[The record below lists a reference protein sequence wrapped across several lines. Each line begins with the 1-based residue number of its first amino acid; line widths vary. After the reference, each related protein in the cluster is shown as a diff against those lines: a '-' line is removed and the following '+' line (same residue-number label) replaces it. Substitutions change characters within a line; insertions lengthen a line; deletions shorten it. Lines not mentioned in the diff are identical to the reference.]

1 MAASGQ
7 LSDEITGRDHYI
19 LAQALILGINAIDG
33 TPIERRQSSNR
44 DDMMRLLLAVYPGQA
59 DWQIIANGVG
69 VDVPAVDLPE
79 DKQMRE
85 AKPKLRLV
93 WERPEPSSE

>member
-1 MAASGQ
+1 MMA
-7 LSDEITGRDHYI
+7 DDITGRDHYI
-19 LAQALILGINAIDG
+19 VAQALILGINAIDG

-44 DDMMRLLLAVYPGQA
+44 DDMMRLLLAICPDQT

-69 VDVPAVDLPE
+69 VDAPAVDLPADE
-79 DKQMRE
+79 QMRE

-93 WERPEPSSE
+93 WERPAPPSSN

>member
-1 MAASGQ
+1 
-7 LSDEITGRDHYI
+7 
-19 LAQALILGINAIDG
+19 
-33 TPIERRQSSNR
+33 
-44 DDMMRLLLAVYPGQA
+44 MRLLLAIYPGQA

-79 DKQMRE
+79 DEQMRE

>member
-1 MAASGQ
+1 MMA
-7 LSDEITGRDHYI
+7 DDITGWDDYI

-44 DDMMRLLLAVYPGQA
+44 GDMMRLLLAICPDQT

-69 VDVPAVDLPE
+69 VDVPAVNLPE
-79 DKQMRE
+79 NE
-85 AKPKLRLV
+85 KPPKTKSAKLRLV
-93 WERPEPSSE
+93 WEHPESSSE